1 MMSHLKYHE
10 SRETRSAA
18 DVCYAAYIC
27 IINLLMTSRLMR
39 LTRLLTFDV
48 RKKIFTELKMN
59 DMYEKKITKR
69 QKRGTALRDE
79 NWKYES
85 CRFR

>member
-1 MMSHLKYHE
+1 
-10 SRETRSAA
+10 
-18 DVCYAAYIC
+18 
-27 IINLLMTSRLMR
+27 MTSRLMR